1 MSNVN
6 SGPGTMALLLVDL
19 QKAFCG
25 PEGTAARNGRDV
37 TTCRDAALKCLD
49 LVAAARKGGVPVVW
63 TRMALHPDYTDGGLM
78 ISEIIPM
85 VKERGGLREGTA
97 DTELISEA
105 VVEPQD
111 HVVTKQRYS
120 AFIGTNIEVILRSLR
135 VDTLIVGGV
144 TTSMCV
150 ESTVRDAAQR
160 DYRTIVVREACSD
173 WAADRHEPALT
184 AMEFGFARIVS
195 QDEAV
200 TVIETGKFA

>member
-1 MSNVN
+1 MDNVN
-6 SGPGTMALLLVDL
+6 PNPATVALLLIDL

-25 PEGTAARNGRDV
+25 DEGTAARNGRDV
-37 TTCRDAALKCLD
+37 TTCRDAALKCLE
-49 LVAAARKGGVPVVW
+49 LVAAARRAGVPVIW

-97 DTELISEA
+97 DTELIPEA
-105 VVEPQD
+105 IVEPQD

-120 AFIGTNIEVILRSLR
+120 AFIGTNIEVILRSLAI
-135 VDTLIVGGV
+135 DTLIVGGV

-184 AMEFGFARIVS
+184 AMAFGFARIVS
-195 QDEAV
+195 LDEAV
-200 TVIETGKFA
+200 AALDITK